1 MKKFFLILLLALP
14 TAAAA
19 QQDDADDM
27 SRYLAGAVPLKDGY
41 VHFEK
46 TYKATGKTR
55 GELFRLLLEYTQKQL
70 VEGENQLEQSR
81 ITEADSTSGIIA
93 ASMDEWLYFKKK
105 AWVSHRTRFFYQ
117 LVYHISD
124 GSFTIE
130 MRRIHYLY
138 EETEVPGITT
148 NYPAEK
154 WITDEEAL
162 NKDKTRLTRI
172 GGKFRRFT
180 IDRKDEIFRG
190 AARAAG
196 ALKRVTRVV
205 EAEEE

>member
-1 MKKFFLILLLALP
+1 MKKFFFLLLLALP
-14 TAAAA
+14 VAAVA
-19 QQDDADDM
+19 QRGNTDDM

-41 VHFEK
+41 VCFEK
-46 TYKATGKTR
+46 TYKAEGKTQ
-55 GELFRLLLEYTQKQL
+55 GELFHLLKEYTQKQL
-70 VEGENQLEQSR
+70 VEGEYHLEQAR
-81 ITEADSTSGIIA
+81 ITEADSTTGIIA
-93 ASMDEWLYFKKK
+93 ASMEELLYFKKS
-105 AWVSHRTRFFYQ
+105 AWVNHRTRFFYQ
-117 LVYHISD
+117 LIYRITD
-124 GSFTIE
+124 GGFSIE

-138 EETEVPGITT
+138 EETEVPGIQTT
-148 NYPAEK
+148 YPAEK

-196 ALKRVTRVV
+196 ALKTVTRVV

>member
-1 MKKFFLILLLALP
+1 MKKFFLTLLLALP
-14 TAAAA
+14 AAMMA
-19 QQDDADDM
+19 QNNDADDM

-41 VHFEK
+41 VCFEK
-46 TYKATGKTR
+46 TYKAAGKTR
-55 GELFRLLLEYTQKQL
+55 GELFRLLREYTQKQL
-70 VEGENQLEQSR
+70 VEGENHLEQAR
-81 ITEADSTSGIIA
+81 ITEADSANGIIA
-93 ASMDEWLYFKKK
+93 ASMEEWLYFKKK
-105 AWVSHRTRFFYQ
+105 AWVTHRTRFFYQ
-117 LVYHISD
+117 LVYHIAD
-124 GSFTIE
+124 GEFAIE

-148 NYPAEK
+148 TYPAEK

-172 GGKFRRFT
+172 GGKFRKFT

-196 ALKRVTRVV
+196 ALKRVTRTV
-205 EAEEE
+205 EVEDE